1 MEISVLVTDTSQKG
15 ADGIDSVFW
24 EGKWQILINAT
35 LSGSAH
41 GGRRVDE
48 LGGGGCSLLLFPG
61 LFLSPLFEIVSLT
74 HSLSISVLA
83 FSPFSPFLWLV
94 HSSSI
99 FRITE
104 AMV

>member
-1 MEISVLVTDTSQKG
+1 MEISVSVTDTSQKG

-74 HSLSISVLA
+74 HSL
-83 FSPFSPFLWLV
+83 FLFLPSLHFHPLCGWCTRRL
-94 HSSSI
+94 S
-99 FRITE
+99 FL
-104 AMV
+104 